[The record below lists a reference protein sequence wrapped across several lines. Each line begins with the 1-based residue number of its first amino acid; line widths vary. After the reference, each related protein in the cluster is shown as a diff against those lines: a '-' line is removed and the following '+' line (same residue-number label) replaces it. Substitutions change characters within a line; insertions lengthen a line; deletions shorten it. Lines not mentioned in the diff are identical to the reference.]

1 MRKKLEEFEKD
12 LGDVLVR
19 LIVGVDTNPPA
30 PNVMLYLR
38 MEEEH
43 KDSGATNEVTEIW
56 LANAEF
62 VRLGILLTLASSYF
76 AGSLKARTK
85 ESEEEVASLLAH
97 WKAIRLGMKKWLRE

>member
-1 MRKKLEEFEKD
+1 MRRKLEEFEKD

-43 KDSGATNEVTEIW
+43 KETGEKAEVTEIW
-56 LANAEF
+56 LANKEF

-76 AGSLKARTK
+76 EGKLEAGTK
-85 ESEEEVASLLAH
+85 ESDQEVLSLITH